1 MMQTAQLC
9 DMQADTRLLAQFA
22 VTEPEHVADTPIA
35 SIWRVKR
42 ADGTLACLKRYKDDD
57 LRDEA
62 PGFDLLTAQAGL
74 GAVRIYQR
82 HEAAIL
88 MEWLDGPSLGDMARN
103 GDDAGATRILGE
115 VAQRLHSAEYSPPHS
130 LDPLP
135 NRFKAL
141 FSATFTPGCPSHVQ
155 ATVQAARKLAK
166 DLLAR
171 QTNIRPLH
179 GDLHHDNVRA
189 SARGFLAF
197 DAKGVLGE
205 PTFELANAFRN
216 PLGSDALF
224 SDPAVILRRAAQWST
239 ALNVTRSHML
249 SWAAAYSALSLS
261 WTHKSVF
268 GPDVAKDMTLIDTFL
283 TLIAQDQDM

>member
-1 MMQTAQLC
+1 MH
-9 DMQADTRLLAQFA
+9 ADPRLLTEFNVTDPQH
-22 VTEPEHVADTPIA
+22 VTETPIA
-35 SIWRVKR
+35 SIWRVKQ
-42 ADGTLACLKRYKDDD
+42 ADGTFACLKRYKDDD

-62 PGFDLLTAQAGL
+62 PGFDLLTAQDGV
-74 GAVRIYQR
+74 GAVRIYRQ
-82 HEAAIL
+82 HGAAIL

-103 GDDAGATRILGE
+103 GDDAQATHILGD
-115 VAQRLHSAEYSPPHS
+115 VAQELHKADVTPPHS

-141 FSATFTPGCPSHVQ
+141 FAATFTPDCPPQVR
-155 ATVQAARKLAK
+155 ATVQAARRLAT
-166 DLLAR
+166 DLLAK
-171 QTNIRPLH
+171 QTNIRALH
-179 GDLHHDNVRA
+179 GDLHHDNVRG

-216 PLGSDALF
+216 PLGSDTLF
-224 SDPAVILRRAAQWST
+224 SDPAVILRRAEQWSA
-239 ALNVTRSHML
+239 ALNVTQSYML

-261 WTHKSVF
+261 WTHNSVF

-283 TLIAQDQDM
+283 KLRAQGTSA